1 MNLSIK
7 ESYSMK
13 IHGSLS
19 RIINIKCYNQ
29 QKELAIR
36 LLIFH
41 LDYLVIQG
49 HFLKTKKNLQDQSVK
64 TSFVCLGHIKPLNN
78 MCLSSVHCLTE
89 ASISTI

>member
-13 IHGSLS
+13 IHGSLNG
-19 RIINIKCYNQ
+19 IINIKCYNQ

-49 HFLKTKKNLQDQSVK
+49 QTKKNLQDQSVK

-78 MCLSSVHCLTE
+78 MCLSSVHYLTE